1 MKVER
6 TGVSSLIKNNV
17 NNPSFKGFYNSKLL
31 KKSLEFAADNGVM
44 FSGATC
50 VLLSSVFRPIAVLL
64 TPKAKKEDKQYTCA
78 RSITSGLL
86 GFGVMAAVS
95 VPIVKAVDKIIKNP
109 AKFLKEKTIKNLQGN
124 AKSLGKSGAF
134 SFATQMVKLGSQFLT
149 AEPKAYLSC
158 ALIPPLMTFLF
169 NTDPHP
175 NDKSIKKEQ
184 EKLNENVIK
193 VGNSTITFK
202 GRLGQAFT
210 NTLSKGIAKFFN
222 WEPLQKFS
230 EKYKD
235 TNLAQHMFS
244 LNDIYLTA
252 LFIKYTSKNK
262 DIKEERKKTLNY
274 NAGLIT
280 GLTIPVSYGISKMLD
295 RKTEKF
301 ISKLKMANPGD
312 LKIDKYVEGVKIA
325 KPALIMGGLYYIV
338 APVVSTLLAD
348 VMARKIDGKK

>member
-6 TGVSSLIKNNV
+6 LGNIAVSKNIN

-31 KKSLEFAADNGVM
+31 KRGLEFAADNGVM

-95 VPIVKAVDKIIKNP
+95 VPIVKAVDKIMKNP

-124 AKSLGKSGAF
+124 AKSLGKSGTF

-158 ALIPPLMTFLF
+158 ALVPPLMTFLF

-175 NDKSIKKEQ
+175 NDKPLKKE
-184 EKLNENVIK
+184 EKPNGNVIK

-202 GRLGQAFT
+202 GRIGQAVT

-274 NAGLIT
+274 NAGLVT
-280 GLTIPVSYGISKMLD
+280 GLTIPVSYGISRMLD

-301 ISKLKMANPGD
+301 ISNLKKANPNDLKM
-312 LKIDKYVEGVKIA
+312 DKYIEGVKIA
-325 KPALIMGGLYYIV
+325 KPALIMGALYYIV